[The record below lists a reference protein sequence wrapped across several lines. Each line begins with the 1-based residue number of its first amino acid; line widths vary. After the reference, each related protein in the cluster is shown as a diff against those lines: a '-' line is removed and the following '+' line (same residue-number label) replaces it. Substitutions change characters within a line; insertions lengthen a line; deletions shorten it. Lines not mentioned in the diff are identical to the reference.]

1 MEVITLSAY
10 THTHH
15 SQSYYNRYKR
25 DPVANAFYQ
34 SQVWEHMAARVK
46 AESYNTCAICGHTY
60 DEPGKLITDHIVP
73 LRVDKRKRLDRDN
86 LWCLCQ
92 QDHYWKTKLEGQV
105 YQSESLIENLDT
117 AKRWGAN
124 ECKKWVLE
132 HKRRM

>member
-1 MEVITLSAY
+1 MS
-10 THTHH
+10 
-15 SQSYYNRYKR
+15 
-25 DPVANAFYQ
+25 
-34 SQVWEHMAARVK
+34 ARVK

-60 DEPGKLITDHIVP
+60 DQPGKLITDHIVP

-92 QDHYWKTKLEGQV
+92 EDHYWKTKLESQV

-117 AKRWGAN
+117 AKRWDAN

-132 HKRRM
+132 HS